1 VAHLGPMMDPMRKK
15 AILDAEADFE
25 RKENLARA
33 LAESGVTLIGRITS
47 KTPPPRPREGVPR

>member
-1 VAHLGPMMDPMRKK
+1 MMDPMRKK